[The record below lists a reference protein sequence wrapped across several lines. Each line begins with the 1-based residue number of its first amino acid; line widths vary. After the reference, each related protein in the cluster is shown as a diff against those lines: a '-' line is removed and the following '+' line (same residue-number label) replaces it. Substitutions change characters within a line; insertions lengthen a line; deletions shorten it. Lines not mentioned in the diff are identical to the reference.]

1 MSVAV
6 DGARRPQVDL
16 GLLWHGWRGGGG
28 DGVLLGALWEVGE
41 ASPGPV
47 ERVLAAAPRF
57 TSGLVSKINTIR
69 LAFDSH
75 GKV

>member
-16 GLLWHGWRGGGG
+16 GLLRHGWRGGGG

-47 ERVLAAAPRF
+47 ERVLAAAPRLYQVWSLNQF
-57 TSGLVSKINTIR
+57 YPVG
-69 LAFDSH
+69 F
-75 GKV
+75 